1 MHTQPDMVLIDE
13 SVERAVLEAAVAAP
27 SIHNSQP
34 WRFEV
39 GPRRIELYADPTRQL
54 RIADG
59 HGRSLLISC
68 GAALFN
74 LRVAA
79 EHLGFHARV
88 RLLPSNNPI
97 LVAALDFDHRHTR
110 PGLLDA
116 LYPALWQRRTN
127 RYPFADRTPS
137 SSMLARLGEAATQ
150 ENALLR
156 IYDDPDE
163 VREVVDQ
170 LHHAEFEERH
180 LPQVAAE
187 RAEWVSSD
195 ARDDGIPVDSLG
207 PIPEQQNAA
216 FRDLGKGQVL
226 QRDVAPFEATPTVA
240 VLSTKYDRPV
250 DWVRAG
256 QALER
261 LLLVATN
268 EGLAASFMNQPIEQA
283 ELRQQLRTPLAGHG
297 HVQMLIRVG
306 YGRPVPTTPRRSIA
320 SVVRHM
326 EGSA

>member
-1 MHTQPDMVLIDE
+1 MHTQPQTVLIDE
-13 SVERAVLEAAVAAP
+13 PVERTLLEAAVAAP

-34 WRFEV
+34 WRFHI
-39 GPRRIELYADPTRQL
+39 GPRRIELYADPARQL

-59 HGRSLLISC
+59 HGRSLLVSC

-79 EHLGFHARV
+79 EHLGFHPRV
-88 RLLPSNNPI
+88 RLLPSDNPI
-97 LVAALDFDHRHTR
+97 LVATVDVDHRRSR

-116 LYPALWQRRTN
+116 LYPAIWQRRTN
-127 RYPFADRTPS
+127 RYPFWNRTPS
-137 SSMLARLGEAATQ
+137 SSILARLGEAATQ

-163 VREVVDQ
+163 VRGIVDQ

-180 LPQVAAE
+180 TPQAAAE
-187 RAEWVSSD
+187 RAEWVTSD
-195 ARDDGIPVDSLG
+195 ARADGIPVGSLG
-207 PIPEQQNAA
+207 PIPEQPEAA
-216 FRDLGKGQVL
+216 FRDLAKG
-226 QRDVAPFEATPTVA
+226 RDLRREVAPFETTPTVA
-240 VLSTKYDRPV
+240 VLSTRYDRPL

-268 EGLAASFMNQPIEQA
+268 EGLVASFMNQPLEQD
-283 ELRQQLRTPLAGHG
+283 ELRRQLRSPLTGHG
-297 HVQMLIRVG
+297 HTQMLMRIG
-306 YGRPVPTTPRRSIA
+306 YGVPVPPTPRRSIA
-320 SVVRHM
+320 EIARRM